1 MTDQLVPLSPHSL
14 TPAQFQ
20 ALSAIPPEA
29 EWFANLRNRHTRENY
44 QRDIRQFIAFASLG
58 SVDQLREVTRP
69 HVLAWRDHLHGQGL
83 ANDTIR
89 RKLAALSSLYDY
101 LCNRHA
107 VLHNPVLGVRRP
119 PSMNREGATPA
130 LGDDQALR
138 LLEAP
143 PANTLKG
150 KRDRAMLA
158 VLLYHGIR
166 REELCKLKVG
176 DIQSRQGVWHL
187 RIEGKR
193 EKIRYIPLAIAAQR
207 LITTYLAEA
216 KHGGDTDGPLFR
228 PVKNNVGKT
237 LAKSLHKSSVW
248 DMIRLYTTQIGIA
261 GTAPRLSVHA
271 MRATAATNA
280 LAHGADIAKVQ
291 EWLGHADIST
301 TRLYDKRGSRPEDSP
316 TFKVRYE

>member
-1 MTDQLVPLSPHSL
+1 
-14 TPAQFQ
+14 
-20 ALSAIPPEA
+20 
-29 EWFANLRNRHTRENY
+29 
-44 QRDIRQFIAFASLG
+44 
-58 SVDQLREVTRP
+58 VTRP

-130 LGDDQALR
+130 LGDDQGLL

-143 PANTLKG
+143 PAGTLKG

-166 REELCKLKVG
+166 REELCRLKVG
-176 DIQSRQGVWHL
+176 DIQSRQGVLHL
-187 RIEGKR
+187 RIAGKR

-207 LITTYLAEA
+207 LITTYLDAA
-216 KHGGDTDGPLFR
+216 KHGEEMDGPLFR
-228 PVKNNVGKT
+228 PVKNNTSKT
-237 LAKSLHKSSVW
+237 LAKALHKSSVW
-248 DMIRLYTTQIGIA
+248 DMVRLYTKQIGIA
-261 GTAPRLSVHA
+261 GTTPRLGVHA

-280 LAHGADIAKVQ
+280 LEHGADIAKVQ

-301 TRLYDKRGSRPEDSP
+301 TRLYGKRDSRPEDSP
-316 TFKVRYE
+316 TFKVRYER